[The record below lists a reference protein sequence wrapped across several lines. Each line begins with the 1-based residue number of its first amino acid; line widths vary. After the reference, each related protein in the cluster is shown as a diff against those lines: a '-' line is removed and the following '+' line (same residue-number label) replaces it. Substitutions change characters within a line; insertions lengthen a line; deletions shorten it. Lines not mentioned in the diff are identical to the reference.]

1 MPQTNRALEQGES
14 SQTTTETL
22 QSASTAHPSGTL
34 ITIPILFLE
43 KSVADRCQT
52 RALEDKIVCQMPQMI
67 EIKMS
72 ATKKEIIGEVCEKP
86 SVLKE
91 RLDGLEN
98 MVQDRFQAASQSKT
112 DEF

>member
-1 MPQTNRALEQGES
+1 MPQ
-14 SQTTTETL
+14 
-22 QSASTAHPSGTL
+22 
-34 ITIPILFLE
+34 I
-43 KSVADRCQT
+43 
-52 RALEDKIVCQMPQMI
+52 I

>member
-1 MPQTNRALEQGES
+1 
-14 SQTTTETL
+14 
-22 QSASTAHPSGTL
+22 
-34 ITIPILFLE
+34 
-43 KSVADRCQT
+43 
-52 RALEDKIVCQMPQMI
+52 MPQMI

-72 ATKKEIIGEVCEKP
+72 ATKKEIIGEVREKP

-112 DEF
+112 DGF